1 MKLFIL
7 IQKEANAGT
16 ELNSECILLFLFD
29 GKIYL
34 ILFGVVVNIFIH
46 LPVTLFTLAKCQI
59 HIEGLYV
66 HFSCDVLNHS

>member
-16 ELNSECILLFLFD
+16 ELNSEYILLFLFA

-34 ILFGVVVNIFIH
+34 ILFSVVVNIFIH
-46 LPVTLFTLAKCQI
+46 LPVMLFTLAKRQI
-59 HIEGLYV
+59 HIEELYV